1 MQPILILLFFILLL
15 MLLGTILLLAREN
28 KKTNDKQQIRPRN
41 GTAIDEMPNDLD
53 EAMVWLEAFAQKE
66 NVRNYCLIWDGPYRT
81 TETDTKTQQCSHFQW
96 GMFYVSESTTKNNTK
111 ETVGDINL

>member
-28 KKTNDKQQIRPRN
+28 KKTNDKQQIRLRN
-41 GTAIDEMPNDLD
+41 GTAIDEMPSDLD

-66 NVRNYCLIWDGPYRT
+66 NENRK
-81 TETDTKTQQCSHFQW
+81 TEL
-96 GMFYVSESTTKNNTK
+96 SEWLAGFT
-111 ETVGDINL
+111 EQDEEIH